1 MVGKPRNRQGD
12 NGRYPLD
19 ANPKGVGMR
28 VHYNEID
35 PHVAQCLRNL
45 VAAGKMLEIANADG
59 YFSN

>member
-1 MVGKPRNRQGD
+1 
-12 NGRYPLD
+12 
-19 ANPKGVGMR
+19 MR